1 MQREVMSLLLQK
13 QIDLKL
19 QTILIDIKNLNLKI
33 IIMSINFQR
42 KKKRKHKVEVLKI
55 FSLVKN
61 KLLKLNQ
68 FQQLID
74 HLYKKLFRKN
84 DQKQTLIL
92 QANTKDMSLK
102 TKMLGKKLQSLQM
115 TIH

>member
-1 MQREVMSLLLQK
+1 MLREVMSLLLQK

-19 QTILIDIKNLNLKI
+19 PTICLDIKNHNLKT
-33 IIMSINFQR
+33 IIMSIKIQR

-55 FSLVKN
+55 SFHAKN

-68 FQQLID
+68 FQQLTD
-74 HLYKKLFRKN
+74 HQYKKSFLKN

-92 QANTKDMSLK
+92 LANTKGMFLK
-102 TKMLGKKLQSLQM
+102 TKMLEKKLQSWQM